1 MISVWIHSF
10 NKQFNLIIT
19 WTTNNKIIVSSTIGK
34 QLLLHLVIILVISYV
49 HTFISIQRQTR
60 ARICHVAYEFNI
72 LEAVRTFNLPTTLT
86 AAFARR
92 KKSGGIQGYWV
103 LTNIPHFSVLKFFV
117 LHFHG
122 TFVSLFRARLSCLH
136 PYSVAAFE
144 NLKMFG

>member
-60 ARICHVAYEFNI
+60 ARICHVAYEFSI

-92 KKSGGIQGYWV
+92 KKIRWDPRV
-103 LTNIPHFSVLKFFV
+103 LSTNKHTAFFSFEIFCA
-117 LHFHG
+117 
-122 TFVSLFRARLSCLH
+122 SLSWYFRK
-136 PYSVAAFE
+136 PF
-144 NLKMFG
+144 